1 MALLMRNIVLMNQCK
16 AKETGKQTGIER
28 WHYTGQHA
36 NQNSI
41 SAARFH
47 EELKE
52 IGMLRMEVLALLDHL
67 TLKAFPLKDEQ
78 IEHGPKAAFGRR
90 VCALRARKHQMQTG
104 VRDQAPRG
112 EPGIVGHGGVKL
124 SLEDG
129 LQPV

>member
-78 IEHGPKAAFGRR
+78 IEHGPKAALWGRIK
-90 VCALRARKHQMQTG
+90 ALRGREDEAQIGVGDQT
-104 VRDQAPRG
+104 PRG
-112 EPGIVGHGGVKL
+112 EPSIVGHGGVKL